1 MRSLTPVSR
10 FVAVGLL
17 PEQPDGPQSPFPVA
31 KLEAQYREKRWQ
43 FSATFKQLKLF
54 DLKQEIKQIS
64 SRLRLA
70 ECNGVYGRPRL
81 MVDALCDDIGPE
93 LVTNFQVGTSGKLTQ
108 LWVFR

>member
-1 MRSLTPVSR
+1 M
-10 FVAVGLL
+10 
-17 PEQPDGPQSPFPVA
+17 A

-93 LVTNFQVGTSGKLTQ
+93 LVTNFQVGTSDELT
-108 LWVFR
+108 

>member
-1 MRSLTPVSR
+1 MNN
-10 FVAVGLL
+10 
-17 PEQPDGPQSPFPVA
+17 
-31 KLEAQYREKRWQ
+31 
-43 FSATFKQLKLF
+43 
-54 DLKQEIKQIS
+54 S

-93 LVTNFQVGTSGKLTQ
+93 LVTNFQVGTSDELTQ